1 MMTQGNQKKVF
12 TIYLFFDKVGQV
24 VVYSEVLE

>member
-12 TIYLFFDKVGQV
+12 IYLFFDKVGQV
-24 VVYSEVLE
+24 VVYLEELE